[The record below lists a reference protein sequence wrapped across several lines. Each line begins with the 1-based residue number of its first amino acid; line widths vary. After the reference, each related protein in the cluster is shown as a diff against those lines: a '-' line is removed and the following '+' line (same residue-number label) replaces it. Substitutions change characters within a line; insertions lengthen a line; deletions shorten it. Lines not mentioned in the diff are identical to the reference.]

1 VAETPFIAWA
11 FSVIISLIGGEDS
24 MIEISGDS
32 MEFSALSSSASPLQ
46 ETRKKQKKTACVAGL
61 LKLKLIMY

>member
-1 VAETPFIAWA
+1 
-11 FSVIISLIGGEDS
+11 
-24 MIEISGDS
+24 MIEISVDS